1 MRGYLGNLAGKP
13 SVTYRQGWNSI
24 RPSFGHRSILLNCHF
39 GSQSAAS
46 TKRIL
51 ASATL
56 ALCLISGF
64 VPAARAQKAPKS
76 ERKVVVFT
84 KPDYPDILRHAQV
97 GGVVRLKA
105 TVQPNGTV
113 SNVEILGGNPI
124 LAENAAATV
133 KKWKYAPAPSQT
145 IEDVSLSFTPH

>member
-1 MRGYLGNLAGKP
+1 LSN
-13 SVTYRQGWNSI
+13 YR
-24 RPSFGHRSILLNCHF
+24 FA
-39 GSQSAAS
+39 SQSAAS

-56 ALCLISGF
+56 ALCFAAGF
-64 VPAARAQKAPKS
+64 VPAVSAQKAPKS

-105 TVQPNGTV
+105 TVLPNGAV

-124 LAENAAATV
+124 LAENAVATV
-133 KKWKYAPAPSQT
+133 KKWKYAPAATQT